1 MADVVQP
8 VAEDGKPGR
17 VGSAK
22 GGRKGAGR
30 LEGEGPEQDRD
41 GLHSAPTSDVMGAA
55 AAGKRAGLHSAPIN
69 DQGGRSKGK
78 KGWQA
83 ANVVDAGGANA
94 PSADAAIGDFIL
106 EGANGAQ
113 PNAGAVDAYLDD
125 IIGSKI
131 VKELRG
137 TEWAGRVQGL
147 EALQNLVKRQAA
159 EGAVATG
166 ETEAEGEPSR
176 AALFRACVTVLSRAL
191 QDKVVPVYLPALALL
206 AEIYSPPFLSPLG
219 PDSTLPRSAVALFA
233 EKLVFRAGSSNV
245 RAQQESS
252 GALLSLARC
261 DAVGCAPIG
270 PAALRPLS
278 NSKSAHAS
286 VGRLELLRTLV
297 SEVRAA
303 GIYIIH
309 NACIELV
316 RRQPCGGGGSCTLL
330 DASWLPF
337 SPLSLW
343 RSSHFGPC
351 LTSFSPSG
359 AAFPLQFGIG
369 ASVGLE
375 LREVL
380 TFALPFFESGQVRDA
395 DKSRD
400 AAVGLVI
407 DIRAAH
413 NPRQVDRIIEDTRPT
428 AMAILKA
435 RLAPPDKSGGSLSV
449 SGKRLPPLA
458 PIALGSSGT
467 LPGAM
472 PPGANGAGAAEEGE
486 EVMAYHG
493 TPPDAQSRARARTT
507 ATELGIRNAPNP
519 KKKAAKRPAASP
531 ASGSKKS
538 PPMNG
543 NVAHDIGDDDIL
555 AEASNLLADMPA
567 PRRMAAPKAHDSPPR
582 SGVRDEN
589 MTEDQLMASIM
600 DESLS

>member
-166 ETEAEGEPSR
+166 EAEAEGEPSR

-297 SEVRAA
+297 SE
-303 GIYIIH
+303 
-309 NACIELV
+309 
-316 RRQPCGGGGSCTLL
+316 
-330 DASWLPF
+330 
-337 SPLSLW
+337 
-343 RSSHFGPC
+343 
-351 LTSFSPSG
+351 
-359 AAFPLQFGIG
+359 FGIG